1 MERFFRKRD
10 ISKEKT
16 FDISTLVFPKISLNM
31 SQQSATKLNK
41 NQTERIRFNSAL
53 KYLDIKLHPNK
64 IRNPFKKR
72 PIILTSLIKTEED
85 YPEDKDFEF
94 IVEALLFQKPNPYL
108 IPNTDLQKPLDLLKA
123 EIELSKLRK
132 RKKVFVGEVEKEHYQ
147 SPLETFWK
155 ENISSKHTVRWD
167 LFEEALIERFLR
179 KIDLNKCLARKINW
193 TWLLRN
199 LIKKLSNKS
208 TDIVLV
214 PGHPAMEGK
223 VFNGVVVNYKNFENF
238 VNRGKLVKLFERA
251 VGFETLYLAEKFK
264 KDSYVYACGSEY
276 KGGFKDF
283 KRDGDGRFV
292 FSDGSMYEGMFFNG
306 TRHGY
311 GTLVAFACCFKGFWD
326 TDAMHGLGQLKSS
339 NGTNVEGV
347 WNKGNLKSGKLT
359 FNGGEYS
366 GYMNQY
372 GFNGK
377 GTLTSKTGEVKKGN
391 WVLGKLE
398 GPGEHLLVDG
408 TLLTGYFKGD
418 LLEGEGTISTSLYV
432 YRGNAVQSKPVGF
445 GEMNFRDGSKYVGSF
460 QIAKK
465 NVVRGIGA
473 NDCRFD
479 GEFVEGG
486 QAGSGEKHLK
496 DLYMFSASSLFGLS
510 KIFAMNND

>member
-10 ISKEKT
+10 ISKEKI
-16 FDISTLVFPKISLNM
+16 FDVSTLALPKISLNL
-31 SQQSATKLNK
+31 SQQSVTKIQK
-41 NQTERIRFNSAL
+41 HQTERIRFNSAL
-53 KYLDIKLHPNK
+53 KYLDIKLNPKK

-72 PIILTSLIKTEED
+72 PIILTSLIKPEDD

-94 IVEALLFQKPNPYL
+94 IVEALLFQKPNQYL
-108 IPNTDLQKPLDLLKA
+108 VPNTMQEKPLDLLKA

-147 SPLETFWK
+147 TPLETFWK

-167 LFEEALIERFLR
+167 LFEEALIQQFL
-179 KIDLNKCLARKINW
+179 KKVDINKGLARKINW
-193 TWLLRN
+193 SWLLRN
-199 LIKKLSNKS
+199 LIKKISNKS
-208 TDIVLV
+208 TDIILV

-251 VGFETLYLAEKFK
+251 VGFEPYYLTEKFK

-283 KRDGDGRFV
+283 KRDGDGKFV
-292 FSDGSMYEGMFFNG
+292 FSDNSVYEGMFFNG
-306 TRHGY
+306 TRHGF
-311 GTLVAFACCFKGFWD
+311 GTLVAFACCYKGYWD
-326 TDAMHGLGQLKSS
+326 TDAMHGLGQLKCS

-347 WNKGNLKSGKLT
+347 WTKGNLKSGKLS

-372 GFNGK
+372 GFNGR
-377 GTLTSKTGEVKKGN
+377 GTLTSKTGEVKKGI

-398 GPGEHLLVDG
+398 GPGEHLFGDG
-408 TLLTGYFKGD
+408 TLLTGNFKND
-418 LLEGEGTISTSLYV
+418 LLEGDGCISTQLYD
-432 YRGNAVQSKPVGF
+432 YKGNVAQSKPVGA
-445 GEMNFRDGSKYVGSF
+445 GEMNFRDGNRYVGVF

-465 NVVRGIGA
+465 NVVKGIGA
-473 NDCRFD
+473 NDCRFE
-479 GEFVEGG
+479 GEFVE
-486 QAGSGEKHLK
+486 AGEKGCGEKYLK
-496 DLYMFSASSLFGLS
+496 DLYMFSASSLFGLV
-510 KIFAMNND
+510 KIFAKNNE